1 MQKYKIPMKFI
12 EAYILKDNEIF
23 KLDYTYN
30 NKSLKEIILDD
41 TLKDDS
47 NKKRDFN
54 KILFF
59 KKIKKEKEDLLK
71 IINYLI
77 IKKYFIN

>member
-47 NKKRDFN
+47 NKNRDFN

-59 KKIKKEKEDLLK
+59 KKIKKEK
-71 IINYLI
+71 
-77 IKKYFIN
+77 